1 MATAANTQYK
11 NGVFIAR
18 MGVPGELLLRRIQMN
33 VFIRI
38 KAAGKR
44 RDMLESREKIIAD
57 DIDTPEKLIAYLVRE
72 NVRAY
77 NAKGGDAPF
86 FHYLSQRE
94 LDDGAYTGKVGF
106 GDRKNEKQQDEDEA
120 VQNAVQCFYD
130 GIYRILI
137 NENEVVPRQK
147 ENTEAQK
154 TPFIQEGDKLTF
166 IRLVMLAGRMF

>member
-1 MATAANTQYK
+1 M
-11 NGVFIAR
+11 
-18 MGVPGELLLRRIQMN
+18 RRIQMKI
-33 VFIRI
+33 FIRV

-44 RDMLESREKIIAD
+44 RDMLEPREKSID
-57 DIDTPEKLIAYLVRE
+57 DGIDTPEKLIAYLVRE

-77 NAKGGDAPF
+77 NAKAPDAPF
-86 FHYLSQRE
+86 FQYLSQRE

-106 GDRKNEKQQDEDEA
+106 GGRKNEKQQDEDEA

-137 NENEVVPRQK
+137 NENEIIPQQK

-154 TPFIQEGDKLTF
+154 APFIQEGDKLTF